1 MNFKNIS
8 IPQVYK
14 ESADF
19 RFFIE
24 WFNECLTRLKYDI
37 ENLPDLY
44 DPLRVPEHL
53 IWMLG
58 DTKGFVYDDRLPAAF
73 NRLVLLYFA
82 SMIRLKGSKD
92 GVTLAAEVNLAQF
105 NILKYGEEKD
115 ILYNRLED
123 TSIPVNAVYVTP
135 HTDKGYID
143 VVYFATEKPVDAC
156 IEYVRPLG
164 MYLMQYAGVRLDART
179 KISVDARLTNT
190 NDLNMS
196 IGSTHVGFYRR
207 EDYARMQKMYD
218 EEKHS
223 INTAHKRNKVW
234 YRNSEAEGGPNKNIN
249 PGWRALYSLQMS
261 NNEHITKSLLG
272 PIFDIGYG
280 PQDVNVSYPDDY
292 IKPMYQDKPLWN
304 LRLNRQLEQELDE
317 AIYSIDDDRSNDILH
332 PQPAVN
338 PRMIRVGDAM
348 SLNPQNTEYIHID
361 ENGHKI
367 KDDGK
372 Y

>member
-8 IPQVYK
+8 LPQVYK
-14 ESADF
+14 ESHDF

-24 WFNECLTRLKYDI
+24 WFTDCLTKVKYDT

-44 DPLRVPEHL
+44 DPLRIPEHL
-53 IWMLG
+53 LWMLG
-58 DTKGFVYDDRLPAAF
+58 DTKGFVYDDRLPAAY
-73 NRLVLLYFA
+73 NRLILLYFA
-82 SMIRLKGSKD
+82 AMIRLKGSKD

-105 NILKYGEEKD
+105 NILEYGKEKD

-143 VVYFATEKPVDAC
+143 VVYFATEKPIDAC

-164 MYLMQYAGVRLDART
+164 MYLMQYAGVKYDART
-179 KISVDARLTNT
+179 KISVDARLTNS
-190 NDLNMS
+190 NNLNMS
-196 IGSTHVGFYRR
+196 IGTTHIGFYRR
-207 EDYARMQKMYD
+207 TDYARMQKMNN
-218 EEKHS
+218 ESEHH
-223 INTAHKRNKVW
+223 INTDDRRNKVW
-234 YRNSEAEGGPNKNIN
+234 YRNSEAEKTTDKSIN

-261 NNEHITKSLLG
+261 NNEHITKSMLG

-280 PQDVNVSYPDDY
+280 PQDVNVSYPDSY

-304 LRLNRQLEQELDE
+304 LRLNRQLEEEIDR
-317 AIYSIDDDRSNDILH
+317 AIWTIEDDKSTDILH

-338 PRMIRVGDAM
+338 PRMARVGDAM
-348 SLNPQNTEYIHID
+348 SLNPQNTEYIHVD
-361 ENGHKI
+361 ENGNI
-367 KDDGK
+367 VKDDGK